1 MKSSCVRVSTRGYI
15 VLPAKLR
22 KEMNI
27 RAGSRVLLKRE
38 GDRIIMKPVSSF
50 TEKLSGISKKSIG
63 KKPKG
68 IEEYIKEERGDRKE

>member
-1 MKSSCVRVSTRGYI
+1 MKSSCVTVSNRGYI

-27 RAGSRVLLKRE
+27 KAGSMVLLSRE

-50 TEKLSGISKKSIG
+50 TEKLSGVTKKAL
-63 KKPKG
+63 
-68 IEEYIKEERGDRKE
+68 ERSQRR